1 MDTYKSS
8 DKYGALSDEGLPT
21 AQDRYK
27 QKHAS
32 FYAKYG
38 LK

>member
-1 MDTYKSS
+1 MGGGA
-8 DKYGALSDEGLPT
+8 DKYGALSDEGLPS